1 MATSTD
7 ATGAVPDQEN
17 RVTLRDPIR
26 ESEERANQARIKR
39 LTDAFNVF
47 DQESN
52 NTIPSTELG
61 TVIRS
66 LGLVPTEGELQDILS
81 EMSDDSNP
89 DSIHLERF
97 LNVMNM
103 ILKDR
108 RYQGEPESKIL
119 RAFQVLDTQNNGYL
133 TEEEFRNYLCKEGEP
148 FNEEEFQDFMTIALD
163 DETNHKCTYKD
174 FVQHLV
180 VEEND

>member
-1 MATSTD
+1 MAATTD
-7 ATGAVPDQEN
+7 EAGVVPDPVN

-39 LTDAFNVF
+39 LTEAFNVF

-61 TVIRS
+61 TVVRS

-89 DSIHLERF
+89 ESIHLERF
-97 LNVMNM
+97 LNVMNV

-119 RAFQVLDTQNNGYL
+119 RAFQVLDAENNGFI

-148 FNEEEFQDFMTIALD
+148 FNDEEFQDFMTIALD
-163 DETNHKCTYKD
+163 DESDRICTYKD
-174 FVQHLV
+174 FIQNLV
-180 VEEND
+180 VEDND